1 MTTMTNDSPAA
12 PVEAKLAAPVF
23 EPGSHLEQQR
33 TQLQARLE
41 KAQAQL
47 ASTDQLLW
55 ATFPKVRQELDAAAA
70 ELRTLCSQRKQQ
82 VVAAAHAESGWKCLQ
97 LKQLDTV
104 PKSWRITSTWAWL
117 AVIATFI
124 VPFYILSVWGLLAL
138 ILAGGL
144 AFGLY
149 RYFLGQ
155 ARAEYTRL
163 ASQQDVAIL
172 NAIEGDGLTLM
183 RLGSA
188 PSGNKDFPYASVQV
202 AQNSDGCYDH
212 VRNFD
217 LKACGDLFGA
227 TLLGFTSE
235 QHPRGTGYW
244 LALPTDAAPLRTV
257 DLSENKK
264 ESVRLKLI
272 DESLS
277 RLLQQRAEALVRA
290 IGELNTQVVQR
301 RVTISER
308 DLLQVRMQTLSTQA
322 AAWRNVAVNRET
334 LDKIVVQIELFKLA
348 KAGAP
353 KGMLL
358 YGPPGTGKTSIARN
372 LAKTAGCQFMSV
384 NMADLKGQYQGQTAP
399 QVSDIWR
406 RARAKAPCILFIDEC
421 EGMFGTRSERSA
433 SGHNVN
439 FDNELVET
447 FLAEWDGVN
456 SEAGRVFVVGATNR
470 RDNLDRAML
479 QRFNELIEI
488 GLPDMASRKRILE
501 LEFGQRNIA
510 LAVSDKMAKETAGM
524 SGRDIHNLATS
535 LQGASLMTEPS
546 EALFTKVIKEA
557 RGKTSTATDSVSWD
571 EVVLP
576 ARLKARLE
584 GLSRKVKRAEEYAK
598 AGLPVPKSLLL
609 YGPPGTGKT
618 QIARALATESG
629 LAFVAATTS
638 QIKGSSLGESGK
650 RVRQLF
656 ETARSQAPCLLFID
670 EIDIV
675 SGARGESDRYAEEI
689 VGQLLQ
695 EMDGMGSHAGAG
707 FVFVLAATNCPDK
720 IDDAVLSRFE
730 EKQVI
735 DLPDLDARSR
745 ILAVLLRGK
754 PVAFD
759 LDATVAQLGAATEG
773 CSGRDLKTLVKYAVT
788 QAMDRADQDGLDIE
802 DIRMR
807 QDDFNGCKVGGR
819 EIALGTN
826 S

>member
-1 MTTMTNDSPAA
+1 MTTMTNDSPQALLEKKPA
-12 PVEAKLAAPVF
+12 S
-23 EPGSHLEQQR
+23 EPGSHLEQQQA
-33 TQLQARLE
+33 QLQARLD
-41 KAQAQL
+41 KVQAQL
-47 ASTDQLLW
+47 ADNEQVLW
-55 ATFPKVRQELDAAAA
+55 QAFPKVQQELDAMAV
-70 ELRTLCSQRKQQ
+70 ELRALCAQRKQE
-82 VVAAAHAESGWKCLQ
+82 VLAAAHAASSWKCLQ

-104 PKSWRITSTWAWL
+104 QKRWRFTSTWAWV
-117 AVIATFI
+117 AIVATFTLS
-124 VPFYILSVWGLLAL
+124 FYLLSSAGLLSLILSFGLV
-138 ILAGGL
+138 
-144 AFGLY
+144 FGLY
-149 RYFLGQ
+149 WHFLGQ

-163 ASQQDVAIL
+163 ASQQDIATL
-172 NAIEGDGLTLM
+172 GTLEGYGLTLM
-183 RLGSA
+183 RIGSA
-188 PSGNKDFPYASVQV
+188 PSGNKDYPYASVQV
-202 AQNSDGCYDH
+202 AQGSETCYDN

-217 LKACGDLFGA
+217 MKAFGDLFGV
-227 TLLGFTSE
+227 TLLGFNSSE
-235 QHPRGTGYW
+235 QLKGTGYW
-244 LALPTDAAPLRTV
+244 LTVPTDNAALRVV
-257 DLSENKK
+257 DVSENQK
-264 ESVRLKLI
+264 ETRRVKLI
-272 DESLS
+272 DEAFA
-277 RLLQQRAEALVRA
+277 RLVDARAGTLVRV
-290 IGELNTQVVQR
+290 IGDLNLQVEQR
-301 RVTISER
+301 RVTASDR
-308 DLLQVRMQTLSTQA
+308 DLLQVRMQTLTSQA
-322 AAWRNVAVNRET
+322 AAWRNVAVNREA
-334 LDKIVVQIELFKLA
+334 LDKIVIQIELFKLA

-372 LAKTAGCQFMSV
+372 LAKSSGCHFMSV
-384 NMADLKGQYQGQTAP
+384 NMGDLKGQYQGHTAP
-399 QVSDIWR
+399 LVTDIWR
-406 RARAKAPCILFIDEC
+406 KARAKAPCILFVDEC
-421 EGMFGTRSERSA
+421 EGMFGARSERSA

-456 SEAGRVFVVGATNR
+456 SAAGQVFVVGATNR

-488 GLPDMASRKRILE
+488 GLPDLQSRKRILE
-501 LEFGQRNIA
+501 LELGQRNIA
-510 LAVSDKMAKETAGM
+510 LPVSDKMAKETAGM

-535 LQGASLMTEPS
+535 LQGASLMQEAS
-546 EALFTKVIKEA
+546 EELFSKVIKQA

-576 ARLKARLE
+576 SKLKVRLE
-584 GLSRKVKRAEEYAK
+584 GLARKIKRAEEYAK

-638 QIKGSSLGESGK
+638 QIKGSTLGESGK

-675 SGARGESDRYAEEI
+675 SAARGEGDRYAEEI

-695 EMDGMGSHAGAG
+695 EMDGMGSHAGSG

-730 EKQVI
+730 DKQVI
-735 DLPDLDARSR
+735 DLPDLAARSQ
-745 ILAVLLRGK
+745 ILEVLLRGK
-754 PVAFD
+754 PLGFD
-759 LDATVAQLGAATEG
+759 LEATVAKLGAATEG

-788 QAMDRADQDGLDIE
+788 QAMDRADQEGLDIE

-807 QDDFNGCKVGGR
+807 EDDFNGSRVAGR
-819 EIALGTN
+819 EITPD
-826 S
+826 